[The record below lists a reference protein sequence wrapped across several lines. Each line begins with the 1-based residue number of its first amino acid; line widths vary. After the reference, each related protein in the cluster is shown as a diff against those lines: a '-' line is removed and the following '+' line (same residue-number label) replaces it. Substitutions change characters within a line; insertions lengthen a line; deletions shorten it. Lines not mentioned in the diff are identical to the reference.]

1 MCLISKHKRAQGWA
15 VKEKKRVHD
24 VYSVLPKQEILG
36 SILAPSKLIFHEN
49 PENEIIQA
57 SPCNVG
63 DLVAGRVSSESR
75 VPGFSQIS
83 SLYLLNQLYQSFP
96 LWI

>member
-1 MCLISKHKRAQGWA
+1 MCIISIDKGTQGWA
-15 VKEKKRVHD
+15 VKEKKKIYKRLHD

-63 DLVAGRVSSESR
+63 DLFAGRVNR
-75 VPGFSQIS
+75 I
-83 SLYLLNQLYQSFP
+83 
-96 LWI
+96 